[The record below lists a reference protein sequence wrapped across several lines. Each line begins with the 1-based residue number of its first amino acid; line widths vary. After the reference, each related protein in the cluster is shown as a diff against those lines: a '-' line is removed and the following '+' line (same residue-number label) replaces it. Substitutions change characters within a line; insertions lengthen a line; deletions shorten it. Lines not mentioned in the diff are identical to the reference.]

1 MTHSTRLRALAGTFV
16 LVAGLGTLVACGD
29 GGGTTVTTKDGK
41 VTVDQDKVTVKTSEG
56 TATVGQGL
64 PEGFPEDD
72 VPLLDEKV
80 VSGVKG
86 SDGGPFAWS
95 VVMTSEKSVE
105 ELSAQVT
112 KDYADAGYRAD
123 ESTEMGDVSIHQFSN
138 DTYDVGVTIARTG
151 EGITI
156 TYLVKNKG

>member
-86 SDGGPFAWS
+86 SDGGRSPGRS
-95 VVMTSEKSVE
+95 
-105 ELSAQVT
+105 
-112 KDYADAGYRAD
+112 
-123 ESTEMGDVSIHQFSN
+123 
-138 DTYDVGVTIARTG
+138 
-151 EGITI
+151 
-156 TYLVKNKG
+156 